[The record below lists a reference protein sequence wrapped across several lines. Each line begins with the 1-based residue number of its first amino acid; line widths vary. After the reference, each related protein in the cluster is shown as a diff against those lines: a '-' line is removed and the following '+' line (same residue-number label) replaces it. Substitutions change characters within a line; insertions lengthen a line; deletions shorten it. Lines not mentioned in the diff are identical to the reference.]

1 MTKVISFYGGP
12 GTGKSTSAAAVF
24 AALKMAGVN
33 CEYIQEYAKDRA
45 WEFGDKHTGVPKVF
59 KAQEYLFGKQHF
71 RMRRCAEDVD
81 VIVTDSPLLLGLVYM
96 PEDFPLP
103 SLRTVI
109 REAYCMYENLD
120 VFLVREK
127 AYNPLGR
134 FQTEDEAKGL
144 DTEIRDM
151 LIANDVKFE
160 TVPGGVNVVR
170 DVFELIR
177 NRGWYAL

>member
-45 WEFGDKHTGVPKVF
+45 WEFGDKHTVTPKVF

-71 RMRRCAEDVD
+71 RMRRCAEDVE

-103 SLRTVI
+103 SLRQVI
-109 REAYCMYENLD
+109 LEAYSMYENLD

-127 AYNPLGR
+127 AYNPNGR

-144 DTEIRDM
+144 DATIRDM
-151 LIANDVKFE
+151 LLANNIKCE
-160 TVPGGVNVVR
+160 TVAGGANVVR
-170 DVFELIR
+170 DVFELI
-177 NRGWYAL
+177 NQRGWYAL

>member
-1 MTKVISFYGGP
+1 M
-12 GTGKSTSAAAVF
+12 
-24 AALKMAGVN
+24 
-33 CEYIQEYAKDRA
+33 
-45 WEFGDKHTGVPKVF
+45 
-59 KAQEYLFGKQHF
+59 
-71 RMRRCAEDVD
+71 
-81 VIVTDSPLLLGLVYM
+81 TDSPLLLGLVYM